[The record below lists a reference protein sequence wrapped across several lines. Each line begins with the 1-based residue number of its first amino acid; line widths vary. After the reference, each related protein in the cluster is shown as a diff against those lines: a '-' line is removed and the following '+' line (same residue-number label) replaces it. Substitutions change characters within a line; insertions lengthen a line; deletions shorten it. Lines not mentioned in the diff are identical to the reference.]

1 MTMFVYI
8 HVTKLTEDDLEWVD
22 TYNYGDSIF
31 FTSSYG
37 NLDTLVVTEKFI
49 NNSQER
55 FYFSEGLGPN
65 KEANAGLNFILKHGK
80 ETFDGGLCIKKAVG
94 DSLLAV
100 ISVWKSYA
108 LEIRISGDRII
119 IDKDNSSYSEHMQ
132 NRVQNKVEKFVWSKE
147 YGLIYYKFEDGEEF
161 FREDLLPDALAC
173 DNQ

>member
-1 MTMFVYI
+1 MY
-8 HVTKLTEDDLEWVD
+8 
-22 TYNYGDSIF
+22 
-31 FTSSYG
+31 
-37 NLDTLVVTEKFI
+37 
-49 NNSQER
+49 
-55 FYFSEGLGPN
+55 
-65 KEANAGLNFILKHGK
+65 
-80 ETFDGGLCIKKAVG
+80 KKAVG

-100 ISVWKSYA
+100 ISVWKRYA

-147 YGLIYYKFEDGEEF
+147 HGLIYYKFEDGEEF